1 MLELGTDSD
10 RCHEE
15 VGKFAASYH
24 VDRLFVFGNFA
35 THISAGAQM
44 GGMKKD
50 NISVYSDI
58 NKLNEDLL
66 HFLKTGDVVLVK
78 GSRGMKMERVSD
90 FLKDE
95 IGVE

>member
-1 MLELGTDSD
+1 
-10 RCHEE
+10 
-15 VGKFAASYH
+15 
-24 VDRLFVFGNFA
+24 
-35 THISAGAQM
+35 
-44 GGMKKD
+44 MKKD